1 MVKVITYKP
10 YGDKG
15 ILIELGKEISEEIN
29 NRVVIF
35 SQIIEKENHSHITDV
50 IPSYNSILVIY
61 NPLEKSYDD
70 LINNIKSLE
79 KKISKIEKINYK
91 VIHIPV
97 IYGGEYGEDLEI
109 VANHNKL
116 SKEDVVKIHSET
128 YYRVYMLGF
137 TPGFPYLGGMS
148 EKISTPR
155 KKTPR
160 KQIKKGSV
168 GIGGNQTGIY
178 STNSPGGWQI
188 IGRSPLEFFDVK
200 KSKPLLKPGD
210 LIKFEPIDEKEYKRI
225 KNMIEEEKF
234 QVKTSLLEETSRW
247 VIY

>member
-1 MVKVITYKP
+1 MITYKS

-61 NPLEKSYDD
+61 NPLEISYDD

-97 IYGGEYGEDLEI
+97 I
-109 VANHNKL
+109 
-116 SKEDVVKIHSET
+116 
-128 YYRVYMLGF
+128 
-137 TPGFPYLGGMS
+137 
-148 EKISTPR
+148 
-155 KKTPR
+155 
-160 KQIKKGSV
+160 
-168 GIGGNQTGIY
+168 
-178 STNSPGGWQI
+178 
-188 IGRSPLEFFDVK
+188 
-200 KSKPLLKPGD
+200 
-210 LIKFEPIDEKEYKRI
+210 
-225 KNMIEEEKF
+225 
-234 QVKTSLLEETSRW
+234 
-247 VIY
+247 